1 MSDQI
6 TLTNP
11 QGDKWTSGS
20 RGKPPKWVS
29 EHPEYLAFKANK
41 PLQVTRLADVPLN
54 VSKESLMKYWRFVG
68 LNAIEDE
75 VKTKVGVNCYVAA
88 ETRVD
93 ALTIL
98 GKVFSKFPVGSME
111 LEKMWRE
118 VTPNEYMNKDAGFYE
133 LKGEVWTKR

>member
-1 MSDQI
+1 MSNQI

-11 QGDKWTSGS
+11 QGEKWTSGS

-41 PLQVTRLADVPLN
+41 PLQVTRLADVPLKL
-54 VSKESLMKYWRFVG
+54 SKEILMKYWRFVG
-68 LNAIEDE
+68 LNSDEDE

-88 ETRVD
+88 ETRNE
-93 ALTIL
+93 ALDL
-98 GKVFSKFPVGSME
+98 LNKVFVRFHVGSLE

-118 VTPNEYMNKDAGFYE
+118 VTPNEYMSKEPGVYE
-133 LKGEVWTKR
+133 LKGEVWTRR